1 MKERE
6 VTAMERFKTALH
18 HKQGVREYA
27 VPYTI
32 EELHSRI
39 TQAEREAAAD
49 LGQDSEEMFKE
60 LDEIFSREEME
71 VYA

>member
-60 LDEIFSREEME
+60 LEKI
-71 VYA
+71 A

>member
-39 TQAEREAAAD
+39 TQAEREAAAN

-60 LDEIFSREEME
+60 LEKI
-71 VYA
+71 A

>member
-32 EELHSRI
+32 EELNSRI
-39 TQAEREAAAD
+39 TQAEREAAAG

-60 LDEIFSREEME
+60 LEKI
-71 VYA
+71 A

>member
-18 HKQGVREYA
+18 HKQGVLEYV

-39 TQAEREAAAD
+39 TQAEREAAAG
-49 LGQDSEEMFKE
+49 LGQESEEMFKE
-60 LDEIFSREEME
+60 LEKI
-71 VYA
+71 A